1 MTTRTPRHRPAA
13 EGGYQRGEETRAKII
28 EAALSL
34 FGERGFEGASTRDIA
49 EHAGVNAPALVYYFD
64 NKEGVYQ
71 ACVEYIM
78 ANVADYF
85 ADAVEAAQAVLD
97 ANPSDDALIDAFRT
111 IQARVASY
119 LFTTETPAT
128 WRLFMAR
135 EQAGLGPA
143 FAAERLN
150 ERMRKPLLSV
160 SSEIVGRLLGR
171 PAEDPETVIRLLAI
185 NGQLVSFHLTRCTA
199 LAALKWK
206 SIDGER
212 LKQLCAIIDEQSVVL
227 LRAMIEWREANIKRR
242 KKK

>member
-97 ANPSDDALIDAFRT
+97 ANPSDDALIDAFRA

-171 PAEDPETVIRLLAI
+171 PADDPETVIRLLAI

-199 LAALKWK
+199 LAALQWK

-227 LRAMIEWREANIKRR
+227 LRAMIEWREANSKRR